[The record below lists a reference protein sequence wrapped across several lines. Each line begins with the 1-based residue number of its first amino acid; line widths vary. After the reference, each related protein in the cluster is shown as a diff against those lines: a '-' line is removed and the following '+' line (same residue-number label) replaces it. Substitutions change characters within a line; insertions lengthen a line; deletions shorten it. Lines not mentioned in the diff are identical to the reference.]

1 MALSEAQRIEVRTYL
16 GWSDRFH
23 QTDSR
28 LEQALNAIDL
38 RPDSLAKVVA
48 LLASITDIETKLEDA
63 HGRLKARNVGSIAL
77 EAEIELG
84 ALRSEGRRFVGRMS
98 VLLGVECRHDVFSG
112 SLPTFRAG
120 WGGPLMMG

>member
-1 MALSEAQRIEVRTYL
+1 MALTETQKIEVRTYL

-28 LEQALNAIDL
+28 LEQALAAIDM
-38 RPDSLAKVVA
+38 RPDSELKVES
-48 LLASITDIETKLEDA
+48 LLASIADIETKLTDA

-84 ALRSEGRRFVGRMS
+84 ALRSEGRRFVGRLAI
-98 VLLGVECRHDVFSG
+98 LLGVECRHDVFSG
-112 SLPTFRAG
+112 SLPTHRAG
-120 WGGPLMMG
+120 WGGVFNHG